1 MSFRVVI
8 PARYAATRLPGKPL
22 RELAGEPMLVHVL
35 RRAQESGA
43 GEVWVATDD
52 QRIAAVAQGHGAAVQ
67 MTSRAHQSGTDRLAE
82 VVQRQGWADDDIVV
96 NLQGDE
102 PLMQGALIARVAGA
116 VTADSDIATAC
127 VPIETLAEYRDPNV
141 VKLVCDEAGNALYF
155 SRAPIPHRRDG
166 HGLPD
171 AGAWRHLGLY
181 AYRVAALKRFAAA
194 QPTGLEQ
201 SEKLEQLRALGMGM
215 RIVVVRA
222 AVAPGPGVDTEADL
236 ARAASLLQEGQ
247 AQRE

>member
-82 VVQRQGWADDDIVV
+82 VVQRQDWADDDIVV

-102 PLMQGALIARVAGA
+102 PLMPGALIAQVAGA

-127 VPIETLAEYRDPNV
+127 VPIETLAEYRDPQV
-141 VKLVCDEAGNALYF
+141 VKLVCDGAGNALYF